1 MSKWKVWVLEDKNG
15 VELARGRKK
24 DVMNVSY
31 ARYVY
36 GHIFTDNLYRTTQ
49 LLNPPK
55 GDTNVN
61 EDYLIYIDGKTFPV
75 HGTTAAWEAYERA
88 INFAELT
95 SLRVFLVDGETG
107 EILCDSWDEE

>member
-1 MSKWKVWVLEDKNG
+1 MSKWEVWVLEDKNG

-24 DVMNVSY
+24 DVINVSY

-55 GDTNVN
+55 GDNDMT
-61 EDYLIYIDGKTFPV
+61 EDYIIYIDGKTFPV

-88 INFAELT
+88 ISFAELT

-107 EILCDSWDEE
+107 EILLYEYNE